1 MEDTF
6 RRANR
11 IRALPRV
18 AVMKSKMFKAIK
30 NMSIPVG
37 IFVTTNVPFVLF
49 AILGVESH

>member
-6 RRANR
+6 RRATR

-18 AVMKSKMFKAIK
+18 AKMKSKMFKAIK

-37 IFVTTNVPFVLF
+37 IFVTTNVPFELF
-49 AILGVESH
+49 ATLGVESH